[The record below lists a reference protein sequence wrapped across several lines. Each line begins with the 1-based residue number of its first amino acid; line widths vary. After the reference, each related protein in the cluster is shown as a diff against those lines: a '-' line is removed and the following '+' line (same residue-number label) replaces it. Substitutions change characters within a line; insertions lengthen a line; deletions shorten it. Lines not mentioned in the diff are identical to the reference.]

1 MVMAKRKILL
11 SVPKEKSWFFAISSA
26 ETIHKLT
33 WSINSTLHFNLSEHT
48 GIAKGEIIYPIL
60 FDSATSQGVSV
71 AIIKNKMDNQVL
83 IKGLENIDYI
93 LVMRGSITDKET
105 SNIIAKLKVVDNVIA
120 IIAINQQKIKDLSLL
135 ESI

>member
-1 MVMAKRKILL
+1 
-11 SVPKEKSWFFAISSA
+11 
-26 ETIHKLT
+26 
-33 WSINSTLHFNLSEHT
+33 
-48 GIAKGEIIYPIL
+48 
-60 FDSATSQGVSV
+60 
-71 AIIKNKMDNQVL
+71 KMDNQVL

-93 LVMRGSITDKET
+93 LVIRGSITDKET

>member
-1 MVMAKRKILL
+1 
-11 SVPKEKSWFFAISSA
+11 
-26 ETIHKLT
+26 
-33 WSINSTLHFNLSEHT
+33 
-48 GIAKGEIIYPIL
+48 
-60 FDSATSQGVSV
+60 
-71 AIIKNKMDNQVL
+71 MDNQVL

-105 SNIIAKLKVVDNVIA
+105 SNIIAKLKIVDNVIA